1 MSNLADVSGK
11 ERIDQLQYQLESWDQ
26 CSNVEKEASVYKAKE
41 ACQLVCDVIAPHD
54 GEVLFQAVQQK
65 KNLGTTTDAGL
76 EALVAA
82 YRKAPSKILKTQI
95 LSIYANRF
103 TVKELKAIHRPF
115 ENLSDRQIKK
125 AIAHS
130 SSEGPGIPITK
141 IPQHRIRL
149 DKCQLDHFLEFT
161 SRPYF
166 YQDVAFGS
174 RKLKLDSGEELVM
187 PNIVRTV
194 ARCTIINQ
202 YLDFCK
208 EENFSPMSRA
218 TMWRVLEV
226 QEASQRKSLKGLDN
240 TAADGVDGFEALHK
254 ILDELEEVGANK
266 EWCAQTGKMLKEA
279 KLYLKTSYRGHCQEE
294 SRCPDHC
301 RAFALSVP
309 NDADYRTDC
318 SHDHDFS
325 CRDCEALKEVIQEIQ
340 LAVAKYSSK
349 INDKEKETIFD
360 MTQSLLK

>member
-1 MSNLADVSGK
+1 MERVQSDYEWTPRLCAEEELQESESEDESNVASKGNILVDVFNSSMSNLADVSGK

-26 CSNVEKEASVYKAKE
+26 CSDVEKEAFVHKAKE

-65 KNLGTTTDAGL
+65 KNLGATTDAGL

-125 AIAHS
+125 ARAHS

-194 ARCTIINQ
+194 ARCTVQPKNNARARTS
-202 YLDFCK
+202 FCVRK
-208 EENFSPMSRA
+208 PA
-218 TMWRVLEV
+218 TSCGFLRLLAPQFYQP
-226 QEASQRKSLKGLDN
+226 QE
-240 TAADGVDGFEALHK
+240 
-254 ILDELEEVGANK
+254 
-266 EWCAQTGKMLKEA
+266 
-279 KLYLKTSYRGHCQEE
+279 
-294 SRCPDHC
+294 
-301 RAFALSVP
+301 
-309 NDADYRTDC
+309 
-318 SHDHDFS
+318 
-325 CRDCEALKEVIQEIQ
+325 
-340 LAVAKYSSK
+340 
-349 INDKEKETIFD
+349 
-360 MTQSLLK
+360 LL